1 MKKFELVDVVSD
13 ACGHP
18 RVAVRAV
25 LDATAD
31 SVRAAIA
38 RGEEVRL
45 FGLGK
50 LSVSSRGPKKARNIH
65 TGEPITVPARKA
77 ALFQPSTALEDAA
90 RNSASPQEGRGQ

>member
-13 ACGHP
+13 LCGHP

-31 SVRAAIA
+31 AVRHAIA

-50 LSVSSRGPKKARNIH
+50 LSVSSRGPKRARNIH
-65 TGEPITVPARKA
+65 TGETITVPARKV
-77 ALFQPSTALEDAA
+77 ALFQASAPLEAAA
-90 RNSASPQEGRGQ
+90 RNSASPREGSGQ